1 MNSYLVTGAAGF
13 IGSSFVRQLLGRN
26 EKIVVLDALTYSGR
40 RESLAE
46 VEADPN
52 LEFVHGDICD
62 AALVSSLIETHR
74 PKAVINFAAESHVD
88 RSIESA
94 AEFVRT
100 NVAGAHVLLQ
110 ASLDYW
116 RGLSTDD
123 GEAFRFLQVS
133 TDEVYGSV
141 EEGEAH
147 EGAPFN
153 PSSPYSASKASAD
166 MMTRAYY
173 YTHGL
178 PVLITHGCNTYG
190 PRQFPEKFIP
200 LLILRAL
207 SKMSLPIYGRGTN
220 VREWIHVE
228 DHAEGILTTLDQGMP
243 GKAYNLGSRYRVSNL
258 EVVSELCPILREL
271 VPSSDIE
278 DYSDLIEYVEDR
290 PGHDLRYALDSSRA
304 NKDLGWRPRIE
315 FQQGLASTIEWYV
328 GNSEWWQ
335 PITDGQ
341 YQLGRIGLLEEA

>member
-1 MNSYLVTGAAGF
+1 MNTFLVTGAAGF

-26 EKIVVLDALTYSGR
+26 EKIIVLDALTYSGR
-40 RESLAE
+40 RESLAGIE
-46 VEADPN
+46 DDRN

-62 AALVSSLIETHR
+62 AGLVSSLIDKHQ
-74 PKAVINFAAESHVD
+74 PNAVINFAAESHVD

-94 AEFVRT
+94 GAFVRT
-100 NVAGAHVLLQ
+100 NVAGAYVLLQ

-116 RGLSTDD
+116 RGLPPDAN
-123 GEAFRFLQVS
+123 EAFRFLQVS

-141 EEGEAH
+141 EEGETDERA
-147 EGAPFN
+147 AFD

-166 MMTRAYY
+166 MMTRAYF

-220 VREWIHVE
+220 VREWIHVD
-228 DHAEGILTTLDQGMP
+228 DHAEGILKTLDLGEP
-243 GKAYNLGSRYRVSNL
+243 GKAYNLGSRHRVSNL
-258 EVVSELCPILREL
+258 EVASTLCAILGELI
-271 VPSSDIE
+271 PSGDLE
-278 DYSDLIEYVEDR
+278 HYRDLIEYVQDR
-290 PGHDLRYALDSSRA
+290 PGHDLRYAMDSSRA
-304 NKDLGWRPRIE
+304 KNELGWSPRIE
-315 FQQGLASTIEWYV
+315 FQKGLTSTIEWYV
-328 GNSEWWQ
+328 ENSKWWQ
-335 PITDGQ
+335 PITDSQ
-341 YQLGRIGLLEEA
+341 YQLGRIGLLEKA